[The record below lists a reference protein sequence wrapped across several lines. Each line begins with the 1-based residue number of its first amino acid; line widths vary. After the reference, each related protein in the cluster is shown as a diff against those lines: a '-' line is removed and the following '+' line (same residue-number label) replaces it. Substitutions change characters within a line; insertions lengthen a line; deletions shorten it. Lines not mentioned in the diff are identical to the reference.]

1 MITTGNGMSVSEE
14 VATEWQRRLTVITA
28 ALLASESAGERWNL
42 LLFTDSSLRQPQADR
57 AQESVQTDEEALL
70 LCHLVIDQSTGKEK
84 NKTGIRE

>member
-28 ALLASESAGERWNL
+28 ALLASENAGERWNL

-70 LCHLVIDQSTGKEK
+70 LCRLVIDQSTGKKK